1 MSSGSTKPI
10 PRQPEVNIGTSGHVD
25 HGKTT
30 LVEALTGKWT
40 SAHSEELRRGITIRV
55 GYADAAIYRCEGES
69 PPACYNTDG
78 ECKGGEAKLLRV
90 ASFVDSPGHESL
102 MANMLSGAA
111 IMDGA
116 IIVIAANEPVPQPQ
130 TKEHVQAL
138 RMIGVEKVV
147 VAQNKVDL
155 VAYEQALANESR
167 IRSFLESYG
176 YGNAPLVPI
185 SAQKHLNID
194 ALLEAIEAT
203 IPTPQRDIAAKPFMH
218 VLRSF
223 DVNRPGTPIDK
234 VRGGVVGGSLT
245 QGTLKVGD
253 QIEIRPGLYD
263 SVKTKYVAVVTTVV
277 SLGTS
282 AGLVDSVKPGGLV
295 AIGTTLDPFYTK
307 SDALVGSVAG
317 IPGTLPE
324 EISDLGMKPTLF
336 DTVVGVNDVIKV
348 EPIKMNEILRLN
360 VGTATTAGTVFQMKG
375 GNVYVKL
382 RKPVC
387 PAPGA
392 RVAISRRVGDRWR
405 LIGSATLV

>member
-1 MSSGSTKPI
+1 
-10 PRQPEVNIGTSGHVD
+10 
-25 HGKTT
+25 
-30 LVEALTGKWT
+30 
-40 SAHSEELRRGITIRV
+40 
-55 GYADAAIYRCEGES
+55 
-69 PPACYNTDG
+69 
-78 ECKGGEAKLLRV
+78 
-90 ASFVDSPGHESL
+90 
-102 MANMLSGAA
+102 
-111 IMDGA
+111 
-116 IIVIAANEPVPQPQ
+116 
-130 TKEHVQAL
+130 
-138 RMIGVEKVV
+138 
-147 VAQNKVDL
+147 
-155 VAYEQALANESR
+155 
-167 IRSFLESYG
+167 
-176 YGNAPLVPI
+176 
-185 SAQKHLNID
+185 
-194 ALLEAIEAT
+194 
-203 IPTPQRDIAAKPFMH
+203 
-218 VLRSF
+218 
-223 DVNRPGTPIDK
+223 

>member
-1 MSSGSTKPI
+1 MSSGPSKPI

-55 GYADAAIYRCEGES
+55 GYADAGIYRCENMAAPS
-69 PPACYNTDG
+69 CYNTDG
-78 ECKGGEAKLLRV
+78 ECSGAEARLLRV

-111 IMDGA
+111 VMDGA

-155 VAYEQALANESR
+155 VAYEQAVQNEEK
-167 IRSFLESYG
+167 IRGFLESFG
-176 YGNAPLVPI
+176 YGTAPLVPI

-194 ALLEAIEAT
+194 ALLEAIEST
-203 IPTPQRDIAAKPFMH
+203 IPTPQRDVSAKPFMQ

-223 DVNRPGTPIDK
+223 DVNKPGTSIDK
-234 VRGGVVGGSLT
+234 VRGGVIGGSLT
-245 QGTLKVGD
+245 QGSLKVGD
-253 QIEIRPGLYD
+253 EIEIRPGLYD
-263 SVKTKYVAVVTTVV
+263 QVKTKYVPVVTKVV

-282 AGLVDSVKPGGLV
+282 AGLVESVRPGGLV
-295 AIGTTLDPFYTK
+295 AVGTTLDPFYTK

-324 EISDLGMKPTLF
+324 EISELGMKASLF
-336 DTVVGVNDVIKV
+336 DTVIGVNETIKV
-348 EPIKMNEILRLN
+348 DPIKMNEILRLN
-360 VGTATTAGTVFQMKG
+360 VGTATTAGSVVQMKG
-375 GNVYVKL
+375 GNTYVKL

-387 PAPGA
+387 PAQGA
-392 RVAISRRVGDRWR
+392 RVAISRRVVDRWR